1 MYESFFSA
9 VTYQYILLPMSSLLV
24 STIAFA
30 CIFGGALVGLFIQSR
45 LPKHHLSNES
55 KDTVKLGAG
64 LIATMAALVLGLL
77 VGSSKSSF
85 DSVASEITRGGAKII
100 LLDRTLA
107 QYGPEA
113 RQAREDLRNAVA
125 YSVHSIW
132 GSDAVSEKTLHKME
146 AATGMERVGG
156 DIRDLSP
163 ATNAQR
169 TLQNQAIQI
178 QSEILGARWLLVEE
192 QQASLPTVFLV
203 VLVFWLTMLNVTYGL
218 FAPRNRTV
226 ISVLLVCAISVSC
239 SLFLVLEMSHPME
252 GFIRV
257 SGAPMEKALESLGK

>member
-1 MYESFFSA
+1 
-9 VTYQYILLPMSSLLV
+9 MSSLIV
-24 STIAFA
+24 ASIAFA
-30 CIFGGALVGLFIQSR
+30 CIFGGAILGLYIQSR

-85 DSVASEITRGGAKII
+85 DAVGSEITRGGAKII

-107 QYGPEA
+107 QYGPET

-125 YSVHSIW
+125 YAVHSIW
-132 GSDAVSEKTLHKME
+132 APNTVSKETLRQME
-146 AATGMERVGG
+146 ATTGMERVGG

-163 ATNAQR
+163 TTNAQH

-178 QSEILGARWLLVEE
+178 QSDLQGARWLLVEE

-203 VLVFWLTMLNVTYGL
+203 VLVFWLMMLNVTYGL

-226 ISVLLVCAISVSC
+226 IAVLLVCAISVSC